1 MARLKRKVLVLAM
14 TTLTAGCITL
24 EPPSPPTP
32 NPTVPTQWPVTL
44 TVEGSTEHGLP
55 ARTAADIGWRQFFHD
70 PGLQAL
76 IERALAN
83 NRDLRVAILNIDKAR
98 AQYRIQRAGQLP
110 WVDGS
115 VGSEHIG
122 GDVPSSNSHS
132 AGIGITGFE
141 LDLFGRARNLT
152 DVALQ
157 QYFAQVATRRSA
169 QLVLVAEVATL
180 YLTLA
185 IDQELSRLSRAT
197 LKNYQESAALI
208 EKRYSLGA
216 VSGLDVEQI
225 RTQVESA
232 RVDVARYDGQIARD
246 INALTLLVGAPV
258 EAALLPEKPD
268 DPITGFVAPPPGVP
282 SEILLRRPDIEA
294 AEYRLRAANAN
305 IKIARAAF
313 FPSITLTGS
322 LGSASTELADLFGHG
337 SLMWTFIPKI
347 TVPIFQAGRL
357 EANLDST
364 VADRDVA
371 LTQYERAIQTGF
383 REVADALVSA
393 TALVRQYEAQSAL
406 VDAAIRAEQLSRL
419 RYQAGRDSYLVLL
432 DAQRTLYS
440 AQQGLLGTYLSAQ
453 LNRVTL
459 YKVLGGGWQERG
471 Q

>member
-1 MARLKRKVLVLAM
+1 MARLKRKALVLAM
-14 TTLTAGCITL
+14 ATLIAGCVTL
-24 EPPSPPTP
+24 EPPSPPVP
-32 NPTVPTQWPVTL
+32 NPSVPAQWPVTL
-44 TVEGSTEHGLP
+44 TVEGSAERGLP
-55 ARTAADIGWRQFFHD
+55 ARAAADIGWRQFFHD
-70 PGLQAL
+70 PKLQTL
-76 IERALAN
+76 IDRALAN
-83 NRDLRVAILNIDKAR
+83 NRNLRVAILNIDKAR

-110 WVDGS
+110 WIDGS

-122 GDVPSSNSHS
+122 GDVPSSNSYS
-132 AGIGITGFE
+132 AGIGVTGFE

-152 DVALQ
+152 DAALQ

-169 QLVLVAEVATL
+169 QIVLVAEVATL

-246 INALTLLVGAPV
+246 SNALTLLVGAPV

-268 DPITGFVAPPPGVP
+268 DPIAGFVVPPSGLP
-282 SEILLRRPDIEA
+282 SETLLRRPDIEA

-313 FPSITLTGS
+313 FPSVTLTGS
-322 LGSASTELADLFGHG
+322 LGSASTELSDLFGHG
-337 SLMWTFIPKI
+337 SLMWAFIPKV
-347 TVPIFQAGRL
+347 TAPIFQAGRL

-371 LTQYERAIQTGF
+371 LAQYEQAIQTGF
-383 REVADALVSA
+383 REVADAVVSA
-393 TALVRQYEAQSAL
+393 AALVRQYEAQSAL

-432 DAQRTLYS
+432 DAQRTLYG

-459 YKVLGGGWQERG
+459 YKVLGGGWQERDP
-471 Q
+471 